1 YWAVAARLKPCPS
14 RDRDNPRV
22 AQQSETG
29 QAPSL
34 HEYVSVGGEADGR
47 VTFVTLNWAVEGGIL
62 GLILPLY
69 LARSIFRVRC
79 GWSPRGDCN
88 GDDVWP
94 FRHYA
99 AGLRRFGA
107 GCREGRDPLFAGA
120 CQDHGAV
127 GRDGEDPGLWHLQ
140 HEPYRSGIG
149 KRLGPA
155 HALLLSRTNSR
166 RSHRPAFELVYPG
179 LDPLRDGGWPEGFR
193 CRGSGCAGKP
203 D

>member
-94 FRHYA
+94 FRDSERAFEVRHRLDLQGDGHGSEPGCGAQDAESGA
-99 AGLRRFGA
+99 AGRPRGSVCRGADRRRREHARARWPEHCAALRR
-107 GCREGRDPLFAGA
+107 R
-120 CQDHGAV
+120 
-127 GRDGEDPGLWHLQ
+127 
-140 HEPYRSGIG
+140 
-149 KRLGPA
+149 
-155 HALLLSRTNSR
+155 
-166 RSHRPAFELVYPG
+166 
-179 LDPLRDGGWPEGFR
+179 
-193 CRGSGCAGKP
+193 
-203 D
+203 